1 MKKLMTLLLALFL
14 FSTLCPVS
22 AQAAAWDEAYLEPKF
37 LEYAPDQQASQAFP
51 VYEPQLISLLRTA
64 AAEAYNVNRD
74 DLGREA
80 ELIRNMGALGF
91 TDCTSLTVDGGGV
104 TYHPTDA
111 SFEEETKPVVLVCS
125 LFTAVRK
132 FTVDG
137 AEKKLLL
144 ISIRGTVPGID
155 LVTDALIGDEH
166 GFHAGFYNSAYKAY
180 LGLHQQSFPSLGMTF
195 DEVLKQAADPDSGCY
210 ILVTGHS
217 LGAAVA
223 SILTAQYINQATKN
237 IYNTLCC
244 TFASPLVCSA
254 ERAAALTDDNIL
266 TVVNDSDTVP
276 CVGYL
281 LTVGVK
287 LGHIISAHS
296 DQSQQGSVMDA
307 IFKHSIN
314 YIYKDIVSQLNAAPE
329 TYYHY
334 AHTTENEPGQ
344 ILLGAWSNQEH
355 GTRILPAVERR
366 FDPYGVRLQEYA
378 NLTLQGN
385 DLRSLAV
392 AGGQL
397 YCADSSTIREDL
409 LIGNGALVLGSGT
422 LTVKGDLRLQRP
434 AAEGYAGGEGILR
447 MEEAS
452 GRLIVCGDAYFQ
464 GGQSSLT
471 AGTLEL
477 KGDLFVLPS
486 TGGQAEQI
494 FLARDDHVVLLSGDA
509 PQTLSFAPSE
519 GADSYLS
526 SAIRILRS
534 TNPHPICAPYP
545 IRLDLIP
552 EDLTFSGVL
561 ALDGLGDSLL
571 TVPEDAAVTIKA
583 NHVTLTNAALPK
595 VYGSLTFDCSVSG
608 GSIQIGSRNGPIAQL
623 TVNGDLTG
631 TALRF
636 FGTEADHNLATIR
649 GDYAPLGSD
658 LTLCNGHLTV
668 EGDLVCRT
676 VLEDGSF
683 VPSGPRTASVYDG
696 ARVTVCGDLLLAG
709 SSADQN
715 LGFSKEC
722 AVVLRGDLLQSPA
735 GEGIAMISGLSRLVL
750 ASEKRQTVDAPQ
762 LYFTDILLANTSREG
777 VDFKHALYGLSGI
790 FNAYGRA
797 DGTITPYRFPKGI
810 LPDEKDSDGDGIPDC
825 LDPTPTEADLFSGL
839 AAAISDG
846 TQDGELV
853 RFLYYAPAD
862 TASEG
867 TTVLLALYSGGSQVA
882 LSTIQLNAAPG
893 QLRELEISLAGKYH
907 VDSVKIFQLNL
918 ECGGPVWS
926 AAAWGAQ

>member
-1 MKKLMTLLLALFL
+1 MKKLTTLLLALFVL
-14 FSTLCPVS
+14 SALCPVS
-22 AQAAAWDEAYLEPKF
+22 AKAALDEAYLEPKF

-80 ELIRNMGALGF
+80 DLICNMGALGF
-91 TDCTSLTVDGGGV
+91 TDCTSLTVDGEGV

-111 SFEEETKPVVLVCS
+111 SFDEETKPVVLVCS

-137 AEKKLLL
+137 VEKKALL

-166 GFHAGFYNSAYKAY
+166 GFHAGFYNSASKAY
-180 LGLHQQSFPSLGMTF
+180 LGLCKQSFPSLGMTF

-254 ERAAALTDDNIL
+254 ERAVELPDDNIL
-266 TVVNDSDTVP
+266 TVVNDSDIVP

-281 LTVGVK
+281 LTFGVK

-296 DQSQQGSVMDA
+296 EQSQQGSVMDA

-314 YIYKDIVSQLNAAPE
+314 YIYKDIVTQLNTAPE
-329 TYYHY
+329 IYYHY
-334 AHTTENEPGQ
+334 AHTTEDAPGQ
-344 ILLGAWSNQEH
+344 ILLGAWSNQEG
-355 GTRILPAVERR
+355 GTRIPPAVERR
-366 FDPYGVRLQEYA
+366 FDPYGVSLQEYA

-397 YCADSSTIREDL
+397 YCADSSIVREDL
-409 LIGNGALVLGSGT
+409 LIERGALVLGDGT
-422 LTVKGDLRLQRP
+422 LTVKGDLRLQQP
-434 AAEGYAGGEGILR
+434 AAEGYTGGDGILR
-447 MEEAS
+447 MEEAN
-452 GRLIVCGDAYFQ
+452 GRLLVCGDAYFQ
-464 GGQSSLT
+464 GGRSSLT

-509 PQTLSFAPSE
+509 PQTLSFAPPV
-519 GADSYLS
+519 GNASYLS
-526 SAIRILRS
+526 SAIHTLRS
-534 TNPHPICAPYP
+534 TNPFPICAPYP
-545 IRLDLIP
+545 ICLDLIP

-561 ALDGLGDSLL
+561 KLDGLGESLL

-583 NHVTLTNAALPK
+583 DHVTLTNTALPK

-608 GSIQIGSRNGPIAQL
+608 GSIKIGSSNGPIAQL
-623 TVNGDLTG
+623 TINGDLTG
-631 TALRF
+631 TGLRF
-636 FGTEADHNLATIR
+636 SGTEADHNRAMIR
-649 GDYAPLGSD
+649 GDYAPYCAD
-658 LTLCNGHLTV
+658 LTLCNGHLTI
-668 EGDLVCRT
+668 EGDLVCRMT
-676 VLEDGSF
+676 LEDGSLI
-683 VPSGPRTASVYDG
+683 PSGPRTASIYGG

-709 SSADQN
+709 SDTEQN
-715 LGFSKEC
+715 LGFSSDC

-735 GEGIAMISGLSRLVL
+735 GEGIAMINGLSRLVL
-750 ASEKRQTVDAPQ
+750 AGDKRQTIDAPQ
-762 LYFTDILLANTSREG
+762 LYFTDILLANTSRAG
-777 VDFKHALYGLSGI
+777 VEFKHALYGLSGI

-797 DGTITPYRFPKGI
+797 DGTITPYRFPKGVS
-810 LPDEKDSDGDGIPDC
+810 PGNKDSDDDGIPDC
-825 LDPTPTEADLFSGL
+825 LDPTPTEKDVFSGL

-846 TQDGELV
+846 TQDGDLV

-862 TASEG
+862 TLPEG

-893 QLRELEISLAGKYH
+893 QLQELEVDLAGKYH

-918 ECGGPVWS
+918 ECGGPVWA